1 MTEPKPGYFSLY
13 NLTTTPD
20 SQIIEALNRGQYGN
34 PPTQTQW
41 SSPQH
46 QPPAKTPSAIVSH
59 HRQSP
64 GVLNSQYVVICDSE
78 DWVDTSVLAV
88 NLDFD
93 GYEDATRIP
102 IAVAGD
108 AIPSISIGN
117 TEWVE
122 EVGAYSETWPKER
135 FAVYVTAED
144 VDHEKVL
151 QTLNA
156 GLNGRKGWI
165 EGGPVCKDASA
176 LLSSSS
182 NEAPNGSAGI
192 ARFHANVAPNEDFD
206 PEVFILVESAG
217 WEENGVLV
225 VRKGEEEEGGGDVD
239 SCTKPAEYAAE
250 LLTWMDQGL
259 YTWTEIKEW
268 RK

>member
-1 MTEPKPGYFSLY
+1 MTEPKPGYFSVY

-20 SQIIEALNRGQYGN
+20 SELIEALNRGQFGN

-46 QPPAKTPSAIVSH
+46 QPLTKTPSAIVGH

-64 GVLNSQYVVICDSE
+64 GVLNSQYLIICDSE
-78 DWVDTSVLAV
+78 DWAETSILAV

-93 GYEDATRIP
+93 GYEDATRMP

-122 EVGAYSETWPKER
+122 EVGAHSETWPKER
-135 FAVYVTAED
+135 FAVYITSD
-144 VDHEKVL
+144 NVDHGSVI

-156 GLNGRKGWI
+156 GLKGRKSWTT
-165 EGGPVCKDASA
+165 GGPVCKDAST
-176 LLSSSS
+176 LLLKPAQAENSL
-182 NEAPNGSAGI
+182 EAISKSH
-192 ARFHANVAPNEDFD
+192 RSVAEKEEFD
-206 PEVFILVESAG
+206 PEIYIVVESAE
-217 WEENGVLV
+217 WAKNGVQI
-225 VRKGEEEEGGGDVD
+225 VRREDESTEPD
-239 SCTKPAEYAAE
+239 SCVRPAEYAAE
-250 LLTWMDQGL
+250 LLTWLDQGL
-259 YTWTEIKEW
+259 YTWEEIKKW
-268 RK
+268 DK